1 MQAEYNHNKMQAGH
15 QSEPQII
22 HIPETNS
29 TNHLIRSMADAEHL
43 PSGSIVLADFQ
54 TAGRGLSGNSW
65 ESEAG
70 KNLTFSVLYYP
81 VDVPAGRPFVVSEM
95 VALSVKNTLD
105 KYLTDV
111 SVKWPNDVYYRDGKI
126 AGILIENILF
136 QGKISQSIIGI
147 GLNVNQT
154 VFRSDAPN
162 PISMAQIS
170 GKEYNRMAIMDDFR
184 QAFAVQSK
192 RLNEGHLDAIHLD
205 YINTLY
211 HKNGY
216 HRYHDAQGAF
226 EATIHD
232 IEPTGHL
239 ALERTDGTISRY
251 AFKEINYLIKLNPTF
266 V

>member
-1 MQAEYNHNKMQAGH
+1 MQADFNQQNKVQVDN
-15 QSEPQII
+15 QSEPPLILMK
-22 HIPETNS
+22 ETNS
-29 TNHLIRSMADAEHL
+29 TNHLIRSMADAKHL

-81 VDVPAGRPFVVSEM
+81 VDVPASRPFVVSEM

-111 SVKWPNDVYYRDGKI
+111 SVKWPNDVYYRDSKI

-136 QGKISQSIIGI
+136 QGKITQSIIGI

-184 QAFAVQSK
+184 LDFTTQSE
-192 RLNEGHLDAIHLD
+192 RLNKGYLDAIHND
-205 YINTLY
+205 YINALY
-211 HKNGY
+211 RKNGFY
-216 HRYHDAQGAF
+216 RYHDVYGAF
-226 EATIHD
+226 EATLHD

-239 ALERTDGTISRY
+239 LLKRTDGIVSRY
-251 AFKEINYLIKLNPTF
+251 AFKEVSYL
-266 V
+266 